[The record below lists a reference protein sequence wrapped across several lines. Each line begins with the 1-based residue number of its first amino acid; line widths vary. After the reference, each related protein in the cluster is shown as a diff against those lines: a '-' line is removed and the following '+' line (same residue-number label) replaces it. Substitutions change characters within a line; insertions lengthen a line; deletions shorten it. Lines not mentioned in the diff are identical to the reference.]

1 MTLSKLNDHTMFI
14 VFDEKLL
21 FIDVFW
27 LHFSQLIKQL
37 SFRIPY
43 RNGTYSFY
51 DVVDIHLYII

>member
-1 MTLSKLNDHTMFI
+1 MTLSNIMKLNDHTMFI

-43 RNGTYSFY
+43 RNGTYM
-51 DVVDIHLYII
+51 